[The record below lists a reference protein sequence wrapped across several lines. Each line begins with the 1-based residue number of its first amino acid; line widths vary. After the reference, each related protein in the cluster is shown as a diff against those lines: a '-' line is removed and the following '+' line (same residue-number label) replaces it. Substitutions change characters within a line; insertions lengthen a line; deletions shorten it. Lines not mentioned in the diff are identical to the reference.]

1 MERLFKHQLD
11 LIKLNPKKHLIA
23 FGTGT
28 GKTATAIRL
37 AEHNATTC
45 LVICPK
51 SVAVN
56 WEREVLI
63 WGVGKVKY
71 TIVTKEAFRRDWQI
85 LPKCE
90 AVIVDEAHFVAN
102 YKSKLYKALEQYLKR
117 YEVPFIWLLTAS
129 PYLSSAWNIY
139 SLANLLGH
147 RWNWKKFKD
156 AFFYDIRM
164 GRRIVPKQKAG
175 IENRVAALVNQIGTT
190 KRLEECI
197 DMPEETEEYEYFSA
211 TDAQK
216 KAIESLPDITPI
228 VRYSK
233 IFQIV
238 NGTLKSDGYT
248 EDIII
253 GGEKMDRV
261 IELVEENKKLAIICR
276 HLLEIR
282 AITARIP
289 KGKKVFV
296 IAGHTQDRQGV
307 IDEVERTDDCVVI
320 ISAGVSEGYNLPS
333 VRLMIFYSLSYS
345 WKDFIQMK
353 GRIKRISKP
362 QAVVYLYLM
371 VQKTIDQAVFENIHA
386 KRDFDLAIYAE
397 ENKGI

>member
-1 MERLFKHQLD
+1 MNQLFAHQLD
-11 LIKLNPKKHLIA
+11 LIHKNPKKHLIA

-37 AEHNATTC
+37 AEHNAKTC

-56 WEREVLI
+56 WERETKI
-63 WGVGKVKY
+63 WSVEACRY
-71 TIVTKEAFRRDWQI
+71 TIVTKETFRRDWQK
-85 LPKCE
+85 LPKCD

-102 YKSKLYKALEQYLKR
+102 YKSQLYKSLAGYLKHYEIR
-117 YEVPFIWLLTAS
+117 YIWLLTAS

-147 RWNWKKFKD
+147 NWNWMKFKM

-164 GRRIVPKQKAG
+164 GRRTVPKQKVG
-175 IENRVAALVNQIGTT
+175 IENKLAALVNQIGTT
-190 KRLEECI
+190 KKLEECI
-197 DMPEETEEYEYFSA
+197 DMPEETESYEYFSL
-211 TDAQK
+211 TDAQRK
-216 KAIESLPDITPI
+216 VIESLPDITPI

-248 EDIII
+248 EDIVV

-261 IELVEENKKLAIICR
+261 LEIIQENKKLAVICR
-276 HLLEIR
+276 HLLEIK
-282 AITARIP
+282 TLARLINN
-289 KGKKVFV
+289 KKIF
-296 IAGHTQDRQGV
+296 IISGSTENRQEV

-320 ISAGVSEGYNLPS
+320 ISAGVSEGYNMSS
-333 VRLMIFYSLSYS
+333 VKFMVFYSLSYS

-353 GRIKRISKP
+353 GRIKRINKP
-362 QAVVYLYLM
+362 QSVVYLYLM
-371 VQKTIDQAVFENIHA
+371 VQKTIDEAVFDNIRM
-386 KRDFDLAIYAE
+386 KRDFDIAIYAE
-397 ENKGI
+397 QNKNL